1 MSLHIETNE
10 DILINTSIQ
19 NILEAFKSQKEKYNN
34 TISSLHQNI
43 NDLSTQNKYL
53 QDELAKSNYQI
64 NLLKNQLNSI
74 HSSQKEQQFQ
84 PQTPINPHKLQINPN
99 TNNTYTNEQLPI
111 TFKTNNN
118 NTNSISNNEQYS
130 NFLTD
135 KVLSPITCKNIT
147 NNNTNVNKSNFI
159 SSRINQTSTRNYKA
173 IRERNNKHYSIQQR
187 INSLKSN
194 SNSNINNKYYLT
206 TSNCKED
213 DNSTHDF
220 IMTSNSFRKGNSS
233 INYQD
238 NSQHSMRSK
247 QFQLTNKFIQECK
260 LLLNATNYEKL
271 MHILKEPKKENNKY
285 KIYNIINGNRKLI
298 QMFETIYM

>member
-19 NILEAFKSQKEKYNN
+19 HILEAFKSQKEKFNS

-43 NDLSTQNKYL
+43 NDLSSHNKYL

-74 HSSQKEQQFQ
+74 HSSQTEQQFQ
-84 PQTPINPHKLQINPN
+84 SQTPINLYKPQTNSNPN
-99 TNNTYTNEQLPI
+99 KNYRNEQLPI
-111 TFKTNNN
+111 SFKTNNN
-118 NTNSISNNEQYS
+118 NTHSIINNEQSS
-130 NFLTD
+130 NFLSD
-135 KVLSPITCKNIT
+135 KVLSPITCKNT
-147 NNNTNVNKSNFI
+147 NNNNINVNKSNCI
-159 SSRINQTSTRNYKA
+159 SPRINQTSTRNYKT
-173 IRERNNKHYSIQQR
+173 IRERNNKHNSIQQK

-194 SNSNINNKYYLT
+194 SNSNINNYYLT

-220 IMTSNSFRKGNSS
+220 IMTSPSFRKGNSS

-271 MHILKEPKKENNKY
+271 MQILKEPKKENNKY